1 MLHNQDSILIIFLE
15 VLKMARCPYLE
26 YESRGA
32 LFSQGD
38 YYCDLCKKT
47 LDSSEVNNKCNPDY
61 GDEYEKCPT
70 YKER

>member
-1 MLHNQDSILIIFLE
+1 
-15 VLKMARCPYLE
+15 MARCPYLE

-47 LDSSEVNNKCNPDY
+47 LSESEVNNKCNYSDN
-61 GDEYEKCPT
+61 YENCPV
-70 YKER
+70 YKDR